1 MENCHKEKSKN
12 WENDKVLLIIWQII
26 IFVAEEKRRRKETEL
41 DIFPEKNKLR
51 KIRENRLFQQFL
63 WVGGAGVDLCPS
75 PRQQHKHVFLPS
87 KFSWKLRFTL
97 TEFSRHFPAEP
108 LSAQHF
114 TTPVKRYSP
123 LARLYWLLFHVLLFF
138 QFQCLF
144 LFIYLIAFL
153 LFSIFQ
159 IDFSI

>member
-75 PRQQHKHVFLPS
+75 PPP
-87 KFSWKLRFTL
+87 T
-97 TEFSRHFPAEP
+97 
-108 LSAQHF
+108 AQ
-114 TTPVKRYSP
+114 
-123 LARLYWLLFHVLLFF
+123 A
-138 QFQCLF
+138 CLF
-144 LFIYLIAFL
+144 TFEVQLKIEVY
-153 LFSIFQ
+153 
-159 IDFSI
+159 IDWV